1 MKPSNR
7 AVWAAPFIA
16 GLLLWAA
23 AAQAGTVVAA
33 RGEAWV
39 RRDQQTVPLRTGTAL
54 QDADEL
60 VTGPGAEVL
69 VRFED
74 EARMVVRPDSRLEL
88 HQLLRK
94 DELQRQ
100 QKIAIVK
107 GGLRY
112 LSGARTD
119 RRQVV
124 FTSAHVTI
132 GIRGTDI
139 EIALDETGANA
150 NPPGTYLKVNS
161 GIAVLTGLDGTAVEL
176 APGEVALGS
185 EAELTPRGTRSIRR
199 PSARKLD
206 AAPASLFQAG
216 TLDSLLR

>member
-1 MKPSNR
+1 LKPSKR
-7 AVWAAPFIA
+7 AWAVIA
-16 GLLLWAA
+16 GLLLCA
-23 AAQAGTVVAA
+23 AAQAATVVASN
-33 RGEAWV
+33 GEAWIQ
-39 RRDQQTVPLRTGTAL
+39 RGQQTVPVRVGTEL
-54 QDADEL
+54 QDADDL
-60 VTGPGAEVL
+60 VTGPGAEIL

-74 EARMVVRPDSRLEL
+74 EARMLLRGDSRLEL
-88 HQLLRK
+88 RQLLRK

-112 LSGARTD
+112 LSSVKTD

-124 FTSAHVTI
+124 FTSPHATI

-139 EIALDETGANA
+139 EIALDEAGVNP
-150 NPPGTYLKVNS
+150 NPPGTYLRVNS
-161 GIAVLTGLDGTAVEL
+161 GIAVLTGLDGTVVEL

-185 EAELTPRGTRSIRR
+185 EAQLMAGGTRSLRR

-206 AAPASLFQAG
+206 AAPASLFQVG
-216 TLDSLLR
+216 SLDSLLR